1 MKTDNWMSCD
11 GAGNPNQHFGA
22 SRSATQDAIF
32 SRRSLLSAAT
42 LAMLGLTAT
51 RSIGQVVVGDG
62 AARDILVVVFLR
74 GGADGL
80 NLLAPYAD
88 AHYHDARPT
97 LALNAPGKGSAGVI
111 KVDDRFGLHPSF
123 APLRDELEGGRMALV
138 HACGSG
144 DQTRSHFEAMSAME
158 RGIADAKGGMNN
170 GWIARYLAANPG
182 SSSPIRALA
191 LGGLMPTSLK
201 GSTSALAVQSLLD
214 FNLQIPEGAGSQDAW
229 MKRLLSAY
237 SGPSDVISASGRATL
252 QVLDRIRAATA
263 SDQSKNRKKRTD
275 SDLAESLDQI
285 SMLIKADI
293 GLEVACLDYGGWD
306 THEYETDGNG
316 GYIGELLGN
325 LASGLSNFYLDLDSG
340 FTNRLSVV
348 VISEF
353 GRRLVQNESY
363 GTDHGHGS
371 VMFTLGGNVNGGQVF
386 GNWPG
391 LHNDQLYDHADL
403 AVTTDYRQVLSELMT
418 TRLGNSNIEAVFP
431 GFSGNYNPLGIYR

>member
-51 RSIGQVVVGDG
+51 RTMGQVVVGDG
-62 AARDILVVVFLR
+62 AAKDILVVVFLR

-97 LALNAPGKGSAGVI
+97 LALNAPGKGGAGVI

-123 APLRDELEGGRMALV
+123 APLRNELEGGRMALV

-306 THEYETDGNG
+306 THVAQGQTAGWMPTLINNLSLSLAGFLDGLGEYKSRVT
-316 GYIGELLGN
+316 
-325 LASGLSNFYLDLDSG
+325 
-340 FTNRLSVV
+340 
-348 VISEF
+348 VIVQTEF
-353 GRRLVQNESY
+353 GRRLAENSSL
-363 GTDHGHGS
+363 GTDHGR
-371 VMFTLGGNVNGGQVF
+371 GGVLMLLSDHANAGKVVGD
-386 GNWPG
+386 WPG
-391 LHNDQLYDHADL
+391 LDKTQLDEVGDL
-403 AVTTDYRQVLSELMT
+403 RVVNDYRAVLAEVLAK
-418 TRLGNSNIEAVFP
+418 RCGAENLNEVFP
-431 GFSGNYNPLGIYR
+431 GADLSKHIGVIRS